1 MKQSITNLSPLRNAV
16 ALFLFGLALLPLLIL
31 SFYNHPSAV
40 DDFCFA
46 DTALKYG
53 IWQGQKFYYD
63 GWTGRY
69 FSNLV
74 VHASPLVWGWYDAYR
89 FIPAL
94 LVIAWIASL
103 YSLVSELLPTLFI
116 GTRLIAVGLIFFLYV
131 LVLPSPVESFFWLA
145 AVASYT
151 IPTIFSFYLLTVII
165 RWYSI
170 RHQPLKTL
178 TTIWACFLVFAI
190 VGSSETNLV
199 WVLLVLGGLLGY
211 QLVFLRRLD
220 WFLVGLLVMALFSTW
235 LLFRA
240 PGNAIR
246 MGGNP
251 HSGDFLFSTG
261 AAFGYLAGAIV
272 EWVIKTP
279 VLLLGILWIPIVRRL
294 ARSDHPA
301 RRFFMIHPL
310 LAVLFWL
317 GLLGGLIFPSY
328 YGIGI
333 APAPRVMNVTY
344 TFFLLGW
351 FYVITVWVVHTERR
365 IWFDRRLKMAQS
377 VWITGIAALW
387 IAANVYKSN
396 SLRQIYGDWLSGRAA
411 AYNRDMTDRQRILN
425 DPAIEVAHLPVLSA
439 TPPTLFNNDIDPADP
454 QHLWNRCEAG
464 YYGKKV
470 VILDSLTAKKP

>member
-1 MKQSITNLSPLRNAV
+1 MKQTAANLSSLQNTV
-16 ALFLFGLALLPLLIL
+16 ALLLFGLALLPLLVL

-63 GWTGRY
+63 GWAGRY
-69 FSNLV
+69 FSNLI

-89 FIPAL
+89 LIPAL
-94 LVIAWIASL
+94 LIIAWNVALFGLI
-103 YSLVSELLPTLFI
+103 SELMPTLSA
-116 GTRLIAVGLIFFLYV
+116 GTRAVAVGVLFFLYV

-151 IPTIFSFYLLTVII
+151 IPTIFSFYLITVIV
-165 RWYSI
+165 RWYAI
-170 RHQPLKTL
+170 RQQPLKTL

-211 QLVFLRRLD
+211 QLLFLRRID
-220 WFLVGLLVMALFSTW
+220 WFLGVLLLMALFSTW

-251 HSGDFLFSTG
+251 ESGNFLFSVG
-261 AAFGYLAGAIV
+261 AAFGYLATEMLRWLIQ
-272 EWVIKTP
+272 TP
-279 VLLLGILWIPIVRRL
+279 VLVLGVLWLPIVRRL
-294 ARSDHPA
+294 ARSDNPA
-301 RRFFMIHPL
+301 RRYFMVHPL
-310 LAVLFWL
+310 LALLFWL

-333 APAPRVMNVTY
+333 APAPRVMNVVY

-351 FYVITVWVVHTERR
+351 FYLLSVWVVHVERR
-365 IWFDRRLKMAQS
+365 IWFDRRLKTAQS
-377 VWITGIAALW
+377 AGVAGIAVLW
-387 IAANVYKSN
+387 IGVNVYTSTA
-396 SLRQIYGDWLSGRAA
+396 LRQIYGDWLSGRAA
-411 AYNRDMTDRQRILN
+411 VYNREMNARHRILT
-425 DPAIEVAHLPVLSA
+425 DPSVETARLPVLSA
-439 TPPTLFNNDIDPADP
+439 TPQTIFNNDVEPNP

-470 VILDSLTAKKP
+470 VILDSLTARKP